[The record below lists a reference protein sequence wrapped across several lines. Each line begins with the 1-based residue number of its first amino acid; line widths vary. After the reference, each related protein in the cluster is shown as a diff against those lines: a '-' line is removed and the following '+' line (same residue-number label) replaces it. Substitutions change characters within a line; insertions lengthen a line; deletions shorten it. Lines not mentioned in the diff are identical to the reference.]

1 VPAKHITDAFIRNV
15 RPPNPGKGS
24 ARQATYF
31 DRIER
36 GLALVLVVSYGGTK
50 TFRVLTYRNGKPH
63 SQKLGSYPQMTV
75 KVARDKA
82 RQFFENPERFTTQT
96 AVGSFK
102 DVAESWFKRHV
113 EGDRLRSHAQIRRQ
127 LERYVYP
134 KWRDRKF
141 LEIRR
146 RDVNDLLDF
155 IADNHGRNQADAVL
169 ATVRHIMGWYQSRDE
184 NYTSPIVR
192 GMRRSKPHARDRILN
207 DDEIRQ
213 VWQAADQVNDT
224 FAAFI
229 KMALLTAQ
237 RREKVA
243 KMQWDDLADGE
254 WTIRVEHRQKGTA
267 GKLKLPAMAL
277 EVIERQHRIAG
288 NPHVFAGRGKAA
300 FNAFSQRK
308 KELDEA
314 LPGLEPW
321 VIHDLRRTARSL
333 LSRAGVRPDIAER
346 VMGHAIGGV
355 EGIYD
360 RHSYDAEKADALS
373 RLAALLDS
381 IVNPA
386 DDKVV
391 RLQPTSRA
399 PRSGLSS

>member
-1 VPAKHITDAFIRNV
+1 VPAKHITDAWTRNV
-15 RPPNPGKGS
+15 RPPNPSKGS
-24 ARQATYF
+24 ARQATYI
-31 DRIER
+31 DTIQR

-50 TFRVLTYRNGKPH
+50 TFRVLTYRNGKPR

-75 KVARDKA
+75 KAAREKA
-82 RQFFENPERFTTQT
+82 RQFFENPDRFAAQA
-96 AVGSFK
+96 AVGSFR
-102 DVAESWFKRHV
+102 DVAENWFKRHV
-113 EGDRLRSHAQIRRQ
+113 EGSRLRSHVDIRRQ

-134 KWRDRKF
+134 RWRDRKF

-184 NYTSPIVR
+184 NYTSPIVK
-192 GMRRSKPHARDRILN
+192 GMRRSKPRARDRILN
-207 DDEIRQ
+207 EAEIRQ
-213 VWQAADQVNDT
+213 LWQACDEVNGT
-224 FAAFI
+224 YGALI
-229 KMALLTAQ
+229 KIALLTAQ

-314 LPGLEPW
+314 LPDLEPW

-360 RHSYDAEKADALS
+360 RHSYDAQKADALS
-373 RLAALLDS
+373 RLADLLTG
-381 IVNPA
+381 IIRPPN
-386 DDKVV
+386 DKVV
-391 RLQPTSRA
+391 RLQATV
-399 PRSGLSS
+399 